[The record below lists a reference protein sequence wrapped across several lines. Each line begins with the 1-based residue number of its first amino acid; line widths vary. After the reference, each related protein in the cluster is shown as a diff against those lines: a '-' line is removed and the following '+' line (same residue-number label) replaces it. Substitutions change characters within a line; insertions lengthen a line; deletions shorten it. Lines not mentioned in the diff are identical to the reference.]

1 MLQGFLVALVAAL
14 VYMESRIGGQHMLDR
29 PIVIGPLVGLI
40 MGDPTTGLVVGGE
53 LELVWMGLNGIGTT
67 TPPNVVVGSA
77 LATALAISTNAS
89 YETTLALAVP
99 IAVVAQLCDIAA
111 PVVNTFFAHYADRCA
126 EARNYRGVEMA
137 IWGGATVYFL
147 FKFVPVFL
155 GFVLGSG
162 VITQFVDLIPSV
174 VQDGLNQSGNL
185 LPALGVA
192 MLIQLTWD
200 RKFGVF
206 LFLGFALAA
215 FLNISTIGAA
225 FFGAVCAV
233 VYYMLGSSA
242 KPAVVSQNNSS
253 TTAPSILI
261 DDDDSEE
268 L

>member
-1 MLQGFLVALVAAL
+1 MSQVLQGLLVALIAAA

-29 PIVIGPLVGLI
+29 PIIIGPLVGMV
-40 MGDPTTGLVVGGE
+40 MGNPGMGLAIGGE

-77 LATALAISTNAS
+77 LATALAISTGAS
-89 YETTLALAVP
+89 YETTLALAIP

-111 PVVNTFFAHYADRCA
+111 PVVNTFFAHRADKCA
-126 EARNYRGVEMA
+126 ANGDYRGIELCN
-137 IWGGATVYFL
+137 WGGAVVYFL

-162 VITQFVDLIPSV
+162 LITSFVDMIPAV
-174 VQDGLNQSGNL
+174 IQNGLAQSGNI

-200 RKFGVF
+200 KKFGAF
-206 LFLGFALAA
+206 LFLGFGLAA
-215 FLNISTIGAA
+215 FLKVDTLGAA
-225 FFGAVCAV
+225 FFGAVIAFI
-233 VYYMLGSSA
+233 YYKLSGRNSSESALGMN
-242 KPAVVSQNNSS
+242 VVSGGV
-253 TTAPSILI
+253 
-261 DDDDSEE
+261 DDDSEE

>member
-1 MLQGFLVALVAAL
+1 MLQGFLVALVSAL
-14 VYMESRIGGQHMLDR
+14 IYLESRLGGQHMLDR
-29 PIVIGPLVGLI
+29 PIIIGPIVGLV
-40 MGDPTTGLVVGGE
+40 MGDPMKGLVIGGE

-67 TPPNVVVGSA
+67 TPPNVVVGAA
-77 LATALAISTNAS
+77 LATALSISTGAS

-111 PVVNTFFAHYADRCA
+111 PIVNTFFAHQADRLADKEQYSLIDWC
-126 EARNYRGVEMA
+126 V
-137 IWGGATVYFL
+137 WGGGVVYFL
-147 FKFVPVFL
+147 FKFVPIFL

-162 VITQFVDLIPSV
+162 VITSV
-174 VQDGLNQSGNL
+174 VDQLPEVVQNGLNQSGNI

-200 RKFGVF
+200 KKFGVF

-215 FLNISTIGAA
+215 FLGVSTLGAA
-225 FFGAVCAV
+225 FFGAIAAV
-233 VYYMLGSSA
+233 IYYMLSGRG
-242 KPAVVSQNNSS
+242 NSGVALV
-253 TTAPSILI
+253 TEGAGQPV

>member
-1 MLQGFLVALVAAL
+1 
-14 VYMESRIGGQHMLDR
+14 
-29 PIVIGPLVGLI
+29 
-40 MGDPTTGLVVGGE
+40 
-53 LELVWMGLNGIGTT
+53 
-67 TPPNVVVGSA
+67 
-77 LATALAISTNAS
+77 
-89 YETTLALAVP
+89 
-99 IAVVAQLCDIAA
+99 
-111 PVVNTFFAHYADRCA
+111 
-126 EARNYRGVEMA
+126 MA

>member
-1 MLQGFLVALVAAL
+1 MLQGFLVALVASL
-14 VYMESRIGGQHMLDR
+14 IYLESRLGGQHMLDR
-29 PIVIGPLVGLI
+29 PIIIGPIVGLI
-40 MGDPTTGLVVGGE
+40 MGDPMKGLVGGGE

-77 LATALAISTNAS
+77 LATALAISTGAS

-99 IAVVAQLCDIAA
+99 IAVVAQICDIAA
-111 PVVNTFFAHYADRCA
+111 PIVNTFFAHQADRLADKEKYDLIDWC
-126 EARNYRGVEMA
+126 V
-137 IWGGATVYFL
+137 WGGGIVYFL
-147 FKFVPVFL
+147 FKFVPIFL

-162 VITQFVDLIPSV
+162 VITSFVDQIPAV
-174 VQDGLNQSGNL
+174 IQDGLNQSGNF

-200 RKFGVF
+200 KKFGIF

-215 FLNISTIGAA
+215 FLGVSTLGAA
-225 FFGAVCAV
+225 VFGAIAAV
-233 VYYMLGSSA
+233 IYYMLSGGKTSA
-242 KPAVVSQNNSS
+242 VAV
-253 TTAPSILI
+253 APSAETVV

>member
-1 MLQGFLVALVAAL
+1 MLQGFLVALVASL
-14 VYMESRIGGQHMLDR
+14 IYLESRLGGQHMLDR
-29 PIVIGPLVGLI
+29 PIIIGPSGGLI
-40 MGDPTTGLVVGGE
+40 MGDPMKGLVIGGE

-77 LATALAISTNAS
+77 LATALSISTGAS

-99 IAVVAQLCDIAA
+99 IAVVAQICDIAA
-111 PVVNTFFAHYADRCA
+111 PIVNTFFAHQADRLA
-126 EARNYRGVEMA
+126 EKESYDA
-137 IWGGATVYFL
+137 IDWCVWGGGVVYFL
-147 FKFVPVFL
+147 FKFVPIFL

-162 VITQFVDLIPSV
+162 VITSFVDQIPAV
-174 VQDGLNQSGNL
+174 IQDGLNQSGNI

-200 RKFGVF
+200 KKFGIF

-215 FLNISTIGAA
+215 FLGVSTLGAA
-225 FFGAVCAV
+225 FFGAIAAV
-233 VYYMLGSSA
+233 IYYMLSGGKTSA
-242 KPAVVSQNNSS
+242 VAV
-253 TTAPSILI
+253 APSAETVV

>member
-1 MLQGFLVALVAAL
+1 MLQGFLVALVASL
-14 VYMESRIGGQHMLDR
+14 IYLESRLGGQHMLDR
-29 PIVIGPLVGLI
+29 PIIIGPVVGLI
-40 MGDPTTGLVVGGE
+40 MGDPMKGLVIGGE

-77 LATALAISTNAS
+77 LATALAISTGAS

-99 IAVVAQLCDIAA
+99 IAVVAQICDIAA
-111 PVVNTFFAHYADRCA
+111 PIVNTFFAHQADRLA
-126 EARNYRGVEMA
+126 EKEKYDA
-137 IWGGATVYFL
+137 IDWCVWGGGVVYFL
-147 FKFVPVFL
+147 FKFVPIFL

-162 VITQFVDLIPSV
+162 VITSFVDQIPEV
-174 VQDGLNQSGNL
+174 IQNGLNQSGSI

-200 RKFGVF
+200 KKFGVF

-215 FLNISTIGAA
+215 FLNVNTLGAA
-225 FFGAVCAV
+225 FFGAIAAV
-233 VYYMLGSSA
+233 AYYVLSGNKGSG
-242 KPAVVSQNNSS
+242 PALAVEPGD
-253 TTAPSILI
+253 AI